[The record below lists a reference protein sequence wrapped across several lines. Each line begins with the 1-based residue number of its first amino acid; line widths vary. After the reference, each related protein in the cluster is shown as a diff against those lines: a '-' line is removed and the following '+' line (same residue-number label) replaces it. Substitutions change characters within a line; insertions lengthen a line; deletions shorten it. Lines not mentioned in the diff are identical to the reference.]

1 MHRRGYDCGI
11 EAGASPQRRS
21 VSIEHKLAIHKMIT
35 RYSYVSDDQD
45 ADGFADVFVKTACRP
60 LH

>member
-1 MHRRGYDCGI
+1 
-11 EAGASPQRRS
+11 